1 MAINSVLDPETI
13 VGQQNNNPLSMQRL
27 VSGDEPFGSSI
38 LNTAASN
45 VNGLQ
50 VTGVQPSAPAI
61 GDIVSTIS
69 QNINNNFD
77 TQIQKIYQTVD
88 GNLNNSLNNFSKDY
102 GDRISQ
108 LNQSAPSGIPDN
120 FSESYKSALGFIQ
133 YFGDK
138 KNADSLKNSLDTLQ
152 NSFTESFSASKS
164 IRGTISNMVNQLT
177 NLPTAKP
184 GGGGG
189 INVDVDIPG
198 SDIKRGTPKSL
209 TQVLGS
215 PVSGGSIGAS
225 GLSGSDTSGE
235 NTIGKGAVNALSDTK
250 SSIELASPISESKI
264 TDDMVNKFSSIV
276 DRFSNAIDSLIQ
288 GASGDEKPK
297 DGISSQSS
305 TPSSGKQ
312 PETPSP
318 PGSPGVAVSSAPGDE
333 KLAAFVASL
342 EASSPENAADA
353 LQVML
358 NRTASGYSEEGLAG
372 VISSRDQFSPI
383 SAAIYGK
390 SADKRAERIYGPLA
404 PKLGNT
410 PEERFKKLQEIA
422 SGPNGLNDLEK
433 LFGHG
438 SASVAA
444 TILNDPKYLESSR
457 QNIKGSLNFYGDTKK
472 LNSSDIQVRP
482 GGNYF
487 YNNTGKLGYL
497 GTQPTENVASRQR
510 ILTNPQQQVAAAP
523 TQSQVQSNI
532 ATKVSQ
538 TPRQTQ
544 QPIFMPINLS
554 GAGEQQQQQPSGG
567 GMVTPPPSSPGGGPT
582 VPILPSSNPENF
594 LVLYSRMVY
603 NIVDG

>member
-50 VTGVQPSAPAI
+50 VTGVQPSTPAI

-102 GDRISQ
+102 SDRISQ
-108 LNQSAPSGIPDN
+108 LNQSAPNGIPDN

-198 SDIKRGTPKSL
+198 SDIKRGTPKGL

-235 NTIGKGAVNALSDTK
+235 NTIGKGVVNALSDTK

-276 DRFSNAIDSLIQ
+276 DRFSDAIDSLIQ
-288 GASGDEKPK
+288 GASRDEKPK
-297 DGISSQSS
+297 DGISS
-305 TPSSGKQ
+305 TPPSGKQ

-318 PGSPGVAVSSAPGDE
+318 PGSPGAPVDYSNLKSGDI
-333 KLAAFVASL
+333 ST
-342 EASSPENAADA
+342 
-353 LQVML
+353 
-358 NRTASGYSEEGLAG
+358 TA
-372 VISSRDQFSPI
+372 
-383 SAAIYGK
+383 GK
-390 SADKRAERIYGPLA
+390 SAVLYEEFRNIGYTDEGAKRLIAEIGREGSFANQNLFGTHIDPVARIPNTGMISWNDKRRDALISDAKKAGVWDDQRGQFKETAESLRFQARFLNNEIQQRGAGVPQALT
-404 PKLGNT
+404 T
-410 PEERFKKLQEIA
+410 PGFSGAKISELLRDKTIVYKA
-422 SGPNGLNDLEK
+422 SSAGGIDPEFGSVSSKNWYKMLTPGLEK
-433 LFGHG
+433 
-438 SASVAA
+438 
-444 TILNDPKYLESSR
+444 TY
-457 QNIKGSLNFYGDTKK
+457 
-472 LNSSDIQVRP
+472 RP
-482 GGNYF
+482 GV
-487 YNNTGKLGYL
+487 
-497 GTQPTENVASRQR
+497 VADSR
-510 ILTNPQQQVAAAP
+510 QQQVAAAP

-554 GAGEQQQQQPSGG
+554 GAGAQQQQQPSGG